1 MIELTLEQRQ
11 AVARPAEAPPRALD
25 PDTRTTYVLI
35 REEVYDRVKSLF
47 AEEDDSQ
54 FLREMRPHT
63 MEVFG
68 KAGWDD
74 PAMDVYNDLDPRK
87 QP

>member
-1 MIELTLEQRQ
+1 MIELTLEQRL
-11 AVARPAEAPPRALD
+11 AVAQLAETPLRAVD

-35 REEVYDRVKSLF
+35 REEIYDRVKTLF
-47 AEEDDSQ
+47 AEEDDNQ
-54 FLREMRPHT
+54 FVRQMYPHV

-74 PAMDVYNDLDPRK
+74 LAMDIYNELDPRK